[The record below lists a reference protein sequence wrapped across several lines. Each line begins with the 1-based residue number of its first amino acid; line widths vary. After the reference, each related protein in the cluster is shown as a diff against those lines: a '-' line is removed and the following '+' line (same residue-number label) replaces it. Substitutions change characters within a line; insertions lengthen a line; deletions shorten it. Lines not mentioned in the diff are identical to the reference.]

1 MDKRYGNLKFKYRS
15 ISILIVLFF
24 VVFFT
29 VGFASFS
36 ADFDIN
42 NLAANVRI
50 RKDIR
55 VNGVILNNTTSNAI
69 SHWEGYNVSSI
80 GAGITLPNSDSTV
93 TYNVK
98 ITNIGNVEAMIKAI
112 DGLPNNLDYTLNN
125 YSLKDMLCDDHDSTL
140 CTLGSNT
147 TISITIGYKNG
158 GYDSSNTTYSVE
170 LDFTFAYMSDVVA
183 KIGDTIYESITAA
196 VEDAPNN
203 TETTIL
209 LLKNTSENV
218 IVPSNKN
225 VIIDLN
231 NKTISNDGE
240 TNIFANTGILTIK
253 NGVLT
258 STAENKG
265 AVDNNQN
272 GVLTVD
278 NMLISVSGRQTIY
291 NDRGTVTIKGNCNL
305 SSTSNTRATVQN
317 QSNSTMTIIDGT
329 ITATHFSAVVSN
341 GTLTIGVKDGNV
353 NSNSPYIKG
362 YDYGIDNSSNI
373 YFYDGI
379 IWGQNKSI
387 KTPSKII
394 EIEDGYD
401 IASATEHMDGTIYYG
416 SLIALTNT
424 VTFNPA
430 SGSTTERT
438 RKVSNGSPIG
448 ELPIATR
455 TAYEFIGW
463 FTSNNVQV
471 TSNTIITE
479 DITLTAHWQKV
490 TGTALIGTSVYD
502 TLQDA
507 INGAPANT
515 QTTILL
521 LKNARENLNVP
532 ANKNIIIDLDGNTL
546 SNNTNAAAI
555 ENYGTLSVMNGTLT
569 SNSSN
574 NSVINVESGNLT
586 VLNAN
591 ILATGAR
598 QAVYL
603 YGGTAEITGTS
614 YLTSKTSGAYNNVQR
629 ATVQNMGGT
638 LIITGGT
645 IESTAQHAISNVAS
659 LTIGTKDG
667 NVDAT
672 TPILIGK
679 TNGVKS
685 TTAFNFYD
693 GIIKGR
699 TNAINGSIND
709 QETNTTITNSTE
721 TISGVVYKTSYLTVN
736 Q

>member
-1 MDKRYGNLKFKYRS
+1 
-15 ISILIVLFF
+15 
-24 VVFFT
+24 
-29 VGFASFS
+29 
-36 ADFDIN
+36 
-42 NLAANVRI
+42 
-50 RKDIR
+50 
-55 VNGVILNNTTSNAI
+55 
-69 SHWEGYNVSSI
+69 
-80 GAGITLPNSDSTV
+80 
-93 TYNVK
+93 
-98 ITNIGNVEAMIKAI
+98 
-112 DGLPNNLDYTLNN
+112 
-125 YSLKDMLCDDHDSTL
+125 
-140 CTLGSNT
+140 
-147 TISITIGYKNG
+147 
-158 GYDSSNTTYSVE
+158 
-170 LDFTFAYMSDVVA
+170 
-183 KIGDTIYESITAA
+183 
-196 VEDAPNN
+196 
-203 TETTIL
+203 
-209 LLKNTSENV
+209 
-218 IVPSNKN
+218 
-225 VIIDLN
+225 
-231 NKTISNDGE
+231 
-240 TNIFANTGILTIK
+240 
-253 NGVLT
+253 
-258 STAENKG
+258 
-265 AVDNNQN
+265 
-272 GVLTVD
+272 
-278 NMLISVSGRQTIY
+278 
-291 NDRGTVTIKGNCNL
+291 
-305 SSTSNTRATVQN
+305 
-317 QSNSTMTIIDGT
+317 
-329 ITATHFSAVVSN
+329 
-341 GTLTIGVKDGNV
+341 
-353 NSNSPYIKG
+353 
-362 YDYGIDNSSNI
+362 
-373 YFYDGI
+373 
-379 IWGQNKSI
+379 
-387 KTPSKII
+387 
-394 EIEDGYD
+394 
-401 IASATEHMDGTIYYG
+401 MDGTIYYG

-430 SGSTTERT
+430 SGSTTDRT

-490 TGTALIGTSVYD
+490 TGTALIGTRVYD

-521 LKNARENLNVP
+521 LKNAKENLNVP

-699 TNAINGSIND
+699 TAAINGNIND